1 MSASLCLFVLC
12 PGAYLRNYT
21 SDLCV
26 DPSLGPP
33 VAGVGLVA
41 LQTCD
46 TLCTSGLWMTSYL
59 HMMGHVGPESGLP
72 GAVVKVVRCSRGG
85 GSASE
90 VETYKN
96 IDSVEHTKTTF
107 QAHSIFSVSIQK

>member
-1 MSASLCLFVLC
+1 MSTSLCLFVLC

-72 GAVVKVVRCSRGG
+72 V
-85 GSASE
+85 
-90 VETYKN
+90 
-96 IDSVEHTKTTF
+96 
-107 QAHSIFSVSIQK
+107 VSIDRSIDTAAANDVIASSCAGYSVVICCVVS